1 MLQGSSTNCESVFL
15 FVNWWDLSNL
25 RISGKIPCSNDW
37 FIIKIK
43 GFNKTL
49 MFSLRV
55 VIVILVGPIGFQLFN
70 WNISFRTSSWVAE
83 LIISDF
89 DKEWSRT
96 LFKCLYLYR
105 NC

>member
-1 MLQGSSTNCESVFL
+1 
-15 FVNWWDLSNL
+15 
-25 RISGKIPCSNDW
+25 
-37 FIIKIK
+37 
-43 GFNKTL
+43 

-70 WNISFRTSSWVAE
+70 WNISFRTSSWVAG

-96 LFKCLYLYR
+96 LFKCFLDVGIVLDKLGLIFI
-105 NC
+105 